1 MKSRLMKKSI
11 ILLAAAMLTWAWLP
25 AQTSKTFDEGYVFVS
40 PLKSHSKKSL
50 KSRVKSTIPAGRV
63 AVKSSDSPRE
73 LTFSLVD
80 AAEYFTIENGA
91 FYKYYPPAQE
101 DVPAEYVSKA
111 EFNKATRKVKIFS
124 EAPTSI
130 ERGKP
135 YTFVSQCPDE
145 YRNSVIVR
153 VIRLPNSDMSLVTE
167 VDYENDF
174 TPSRSVDISGKTI
187 MEITMSDNIVYLF
200 NGQQVM
206 LESNLGGRDYS
217 TLVVDEHG
225 VPYAKDDSG
234 NRRAVSKL
242 SYVLGEIPEIGY
254 SGWIS
259 DSELVIDDKLYVP
272 AKPGTH

>member
-25 AQTSKTFDEGYVFVS
+25 AQTPKTFDEGYVFVS

-50 KSRVKSTIPAGRV
+50 KSQVKSTIPAGRV

-80 AAEYFTIENGA
+80 VAEYFTLENGT

-124 EAPTSI
+124 DAPTSI

-153 VIRLPNSDMSLVTE
+153 VIRLPNSDVSLVTE

-187 MEITMSDNIVYLF
+187 MEITMGDNIVYLL

-225 VPYAKDDSG
+225 VTYAKDESG
-234 NRRAVSKL
+234 NCRAVSKL
-242 SYVLGEIPEIGY
+242 SYVIGEIPEIGY

-259 DSELVIDDKLYVP
+259 DSELVIDDKLYVR
-272 AKPGTH
+272 AKPGTN

>member
-1 MKSRLMKKSI
+1 MKLRLMKKSI
-11 ILLAAAMLTWAWLP
+11 ILLAAAMLTWAWMP
-25 AQTSKTFDEGYVFVS
+25 AQTPIAFDEGYVFVS

-50 KSRVKSTIPAGRV
+50 KSRVKSTIYAGRV
-63 AVKSSDSPRE
+63 AVKSSESARE
-73 LTFSLVD
+73 FDFSIVD
-80 AAEYFTIENGA
+80 AAEYFTLENGT

-130 ERGKP
+130 VRGKP

-167 VDYENDF
+167 VDYENHF
-174 TPSRSVDISGKTI
+174 NPSRTVDISGKTI
-187 MEITMSDNIVYLF
+187 MEITMGDNIVYLF

-225 VPYAKDDSG
+225 VTYAKDDSG

-242 SYVLGEIPEIGY
+242 SYVIGEIPEIGY

-259 DSELVIDDKLYVP
+259 DSELVIDDKLYVL